1 MITAGVDIGSASA
14 KAMILRDGTI
24 VDWMITATTGDSA
37 ESANTVMGLLLK
49 KTDLSLDKIDYII
62 ATGYGRDNVSFA
74 DKKIT
79 EITCHT
85 KGAYWLFP
93 EVRTILD
100 IGGQDVKAIRCND
113 KGKVVKFVLNDKCAA
128 GTGRYLERTANT
140 LGLEI
145 GEIGP
150 LSLENVTDPPP
161 DISSVCTVFAELEM
175 LRLLRKG
182 ADNRDILA
190 GAIKALVQRLCVFI
204 DRVGL
209 EKSFIVTGGVAK
221 NIGVVTYLE
230 KQLGVKVVSAPEPQ
244 IIGALGAALLA
255 DPIPG
260 DTGPTH
266 RRVAHVHPV
275 IGGNVTETPTN
286 SPRLSPDR

>member
-14 KAMILRDGTI
+14 KALILRDGTI

-37 ESANTVMGLLLK
+37 ESANTVMKLLLE
-49 KTDLSLDKIDYII
+49 KTDLSLEKIDYII
-62 ATGYGRDNVSFA
+62 STGYGRDNVSFA
-74 DKKIT
+74 DKEIT

-85 KGAYWLFP
+85 TGAHWLFP

-140 LGLEI
+140 LGLKI
-145 GEIGP
+145 GEIGL
-150 LSLENVTDPPP
+150 LSLENTKDPPP
-161 DISSVCTVFAELEM
+161 DISSVCTVFAEQEM
-175 LRLLRKG
+175 LILLRKG
-182 ADNRDILA
+182 EDNRDILA
-190 GAIKALVQRLCVFI
+190 GATKALADRLCGFI

-209 EKSFIVTGGVAK
+209 EESLIITGGVAK
-221 NIGVVTYLE
+221 NAGVVKYLE
-230 KQLGVKVVSAPEPQ
+230 KQLGVKTVSAPEPQ
-244 IIGALGAALLA
+244 IIGALGAALIA
-255 DPIPG
+255 VDSMPG

-266 RRVAHVHPV
+266 QRMANATRNP
-275 IGGNVTETPTN
+275 GE
-286 SPRLSPDR
+286 